1 MDGFGDSFVP
11 PVEGSAPAPDV
22 DPAAEFLA
30 REQDQ
35 LAGLDDDIIPPATQV
50 PAQPQPAAGL
60 DGEAD
65 LFGGAPVNGGP
76 DLESFEM
83 LGGDEVAQDKA
94 APPPSV
100 FASVDFLPQPL
111 GDDPWAPA
119 QASQPVDESISQ
131 PIEDAQSFT
140 EPLSSQLSTVGE
152 GEGFLS
158 TSDLAGDAAEA
169 PAAEAVTAEAAPAEA
184 ETAEAATAPEGD
196 QSGFG
201 ADFGETSVP
210 AGDTGTSSG
219 AFSFVGESAPPE
231 ATSEPELA
239 RSPVPPVIREEPEK
253 IKIWR
258 EQQRIRLEEKDAAEE
273 VSKLELKA
281 KAKKEL
287 EDWYRQHE
295 EQVAKTRQANRSA
308 EKELVADIGK
318 MEPGTEW
325 ERICKLCNFN
335 PKTSKSSRD
344 ISRMRSIILQVKQNP
359 PLKA

>member
-83 LGGDEVAQDKA
+83 LGGDEVAQ
-94 APPPSV
+94 
-100 FASVDFLPQPL
+100 
-111 GDDPWAPA
+111 
-119 QASQPVDESISQ
+119 
-131 PIEDAQSFT
+131 
-140 EPLSSQLSTVGE
+140 
-152 GEGFLS
+152 
-158 TSDLAGDAAEA
+158 GDAAEA

>member
-11 PVEGSAPAPDV
+11 PAEGTTLTTEV

-35 LAGLDDDIIPPATQV
+35 LAGLGDDIIPATLGND
-50 PAQPQPAAGL
+50 QPTLVAGL

-83 LGGDEVAQDKA
+83 LGGDEVPQEKA
-94 APPPSV
+94 APPPPPPPSV
-100 FASVDFLPQPL
+100 FGSVDFVPQPS
-111 GDDPWAPA
+111 GEDPWVSA
-119 QASQPVDESISQ
+119 QAPCPTDESVAQ
-131 PIEDAQSFT
+131 AVEDTLGFN
-140 EPLSSQLSTVGE
+140 EPLSSQPFTVGQ

-158 TSDLAGDAAEA
+158 TSDLAGAPAGA
-169 PAAEAVTAEAAPAEA
+169 PAADAVTAEATPAEA
-184 ETAEAATAPEGD
+184 AKAPEGHYT
-196 QSGFG
+196 GFG
-201 ADFGETSVP
+201 AEFGGTSVP
-210 AGDTGTSSG
+210 TGDAGTSSG
-219 AFSFVGESAPPE
+219 AFSFVGESAPAAP
-231 ATSEPELA
+231 TSEPDLA
-239 RSPVPPVIREEPEK
+239 RSPIPYVPREDPEK

-258 EQQRIRLEEKDAAEE
+258 EAQRIRLEQKDAAEE
-273 VSKLELKA
+273 VSKIELKE

-287 EDWYRQHE
+287 EDWYKQHE

-308 EKELVADIGK
+308 EKELVADTAK

-325 ERICKLCNFN
+325 ERITKLCNFN

-359 PLKA
+359 PIKA

>member
-83 LGGDEVAQDKA
+83 LGGDEVAQ
-94 APPPSV
+94 
-100 FASVDFLPQPL
+100 
-111 GDDPWAPA
+111 
-119 QASQPVDESISQ
+119 
-131 PIEDAQSFT
+131 
-140 EPLSSQLSTVGE
+140 
-152 GEGFLS
+152 
-158 TSDLAGDAAEA
+158 
-169 PAAEAVTAEAAPAEA
+169 
-184 ETAEAATAPEGD
+184 
-196 QSGFG
+196 
-201 ADFGETSVP
+201 
-210 AGDTGTSSG
+210 
-219 AFSFVGESAPPE
+219 ESAPPE

-295 EQVAKTRQANRSA
+295 EQVAKTRQANREASKSA